1 MSTHR
6 TPLALCIAA
15 LLLAACSSGGGSR
28 PAALAPAGAGST
40 PPPSPPAFNPCPAP
54 IAADCVV
61 AVPNAEDRTLPP
73 AQSGHALV
81 LNGPGE
87 LRLDGAYR
95 FDGGT
100 RVSAGQLRIA
110 SASTLESDVRV
121 EAPAHLFVAGRVEG
135 DVTNLGTVQ
144 LWERVQGDL
153 DNSGL
158 LLVSGAVYGN
168 TPRIGGDFQQDADG
182 VFEFALAPPGW
193 DSSTPLQVDGRASL
207 DGTLRLARH
216 DDGWG
221 PYPLPGAGSH
231 AILHADGGVSGT
243 FAEWTASGMFIEGA
257 VRYGERDVWFD
268 LVRASASATMQAGP
282 ASALVLASA
291 GNLDAALGGADGFA
305 GTPPPTLTLA
315 QRQFLASATAL
326 LWTPD
331 RLQATRSLES
341 LAGHAHVAMLDAL
354 QSQLAGGARAL
365 DAGLAEL
372 AYSPQPVA
380 WSMGVRGAAPGA
392 TSAGTLGGSA
402 QWLGPRLLVG
412 AMVGT
417 QQASM
422 HFDAGGGR
430 AAGEAPLAGF
440 HAHYRGEGW
449 HAGAQLAAGRADLR
463 LQRELQIGARGHVV
477 HAQRMVDHLSAHAE
491 AGRTVEALGG
501 TLVPFAAF
509 DYLHLRGD
517 GFAEMGDSGFELV
530 GDAAEDTRLAA
541 TLGTRYARQWSTT
554 GRALRLH
561 VEASHRFDLLDG
573 GQQRAAFRGVPDVHF
588 DLPRDGTTAATELR
602 LRLDGAL
609 GAGWRWSADYGCGFA
624 GRSWSDGRLVLQR
637 AF

>member
-28 PAALAPAGAGST
+28 PPSPAPTTSGST
-40 PPPSPPAFNPCPAP
+40 PPPAPPTFNPCPAP
-54 IAADCVV
+54 IGSDCVV
-61 AVPNAEDRTLPP
+61 DVPRSDQPTLPP

-87 LRLDGAYR
+87 LRLDGSYR

-100 RVSAGQLRIA
+100 RVAGGQLRIVGT
-110 SASTLESDVRV
+110 SRLESDVRV
-121 EAPAHLFVAGRVEG
+121 EAPASLSVAGHVEG
-135 DVTNLGTVQ
+135 DVANLGTVQ

-168 TPRIGGDFQQDADG
+168 TPRIGGDFHQGADG

-193 DSSTPLQVDGRASL
+193 DSATPLQVDGQARL

-221 PYPLPGAGSH
+221 PYPLPAAGSH

-243 FAEWTASGMFIEGA
+243 FAEWTARGMFIEGSL
-257 VRYGERDVWFD
+257 RYGEHDVWFD

-305 GTPPPTLTLA
+305 ATPPPTLALA

-365 DAGLAEL
+365 DVELAEL
-372 AYSPQPVA
+372 AYSQRPVA
-380 WSMGVRGAAPGA
+380 WSMAVRGATPGA
-392 TSAGTLGGSA
+392 TASGTLGGSA

-412 AMVGT
+412 TMVGT
-417 QQASM
+417 RQALM

-430 AAGEAPLAGF
+430 AAGEMPLAGF
-440 HAHYRGEGW
+440 HAHYRGDGW

-463 LQRELQIGARGHVV
+463 LQRELRIGARGHVV
-477 HAQRMVDHLSAHAE
+477 HAQRTVDHLSAHAE
-491 AGRTVEALGG
+491 AGRTVDALGG

-530 GDAAEDTRLAA
+530 GAAAEDTRLAA
-541 TLGTRYARQWSTT
+541 TLGTRYARQWNAA

-573 GQQRAAFRGVPDVHF
+573 DRQRAAFRGVPDVHF
-588 DLPRDGTTAATELR
+588 DLPRDGSTAATELR

-624 GRSWSDGRLVLQR
+624 DRSWSDGRLVLQR